1 MSVNPKISMWLNV
14 LASVVAALT
23 GATAMFTDLFGQGP
37 AQKVIAGIG
46 LAGLVLGAVN
56 TTLHAYSAP
65 ASGPMVAKP

>member
-1 MSVNPKISMWLNV
+1 MSVDPKVSMWLNV
-14 LASVVAALT
+14 LVSVVAALT

-37 AQKVIAGIG
+37 AQKVAAGLG

-65 ASGPMVAKP
+65 VSGPGVSK